1 MKRALITGGA
11 GFIGSNLADRLIADG
26 HEVVVYDDFSTGQ
39 HRFLESFTASPRAT
53 VVEGDVLD
61 GAGLRA
67 AMEGCDTI
75 FHLAANADV
84 RFGLQ
89 DPSRDFEQN
98 TVGTFTVLEAMR
110 AAGVDRILFSSSGS
124 VYGEPEVAPTPE
136 DCPFPVQTS
145 LYAASKLAGEAL
157 IQAYCEG
164 YGFTGVVLRFV
175 SVLGERYTHGHLYDF
190 TRALRE
196 DPSVL
201 VVQGDGRQRKS
212 YMYVGDCIDAVAMLA
227 RRPDG
232 AGTSSVF
239 NLGTDEVS
247 DVNTS
252 IRAVCTHLGVEPR
265 LDYTGGTRGWIGDS
279 PLIHLDC
286 SRVRAL
292 GWAPR
297 LTIAESVQRTLD
309 WLAQNEWVYGS
320 RALR

>member
-1 MKRALITGGA
+1 VKRALITGGA

-26 HEVVVYDDFSTGQ
+26 YEVVVYDDFSTGQ
-39 HRFLESFTASPRAT
+39 PRFLESFAASPRAT

-61 GAGLRA
+61 GAALRA
-67 AMEGCDTI
+67 AMEGCDTVV
-75 FHLAANADV
+75 HLAANADV
-84 RFGLQ
+84 RFGLE

-110 AAGVDRILFSSSGS
+110 AAGIGRILFSSSGS

-212 YMYVGDCIDAVAMLA
+212 YMYVGDCIDAIVMLA
-227 RRPDG
+227 VRPDA

-239 NLGTDEVS
+239 NLGTDQVS
-247 DVNTS
+247 DVDTS
-252 IRAVCTHLGVEPR
+252 IRAVCAHLGVEPR
-265 LDYTGGTRGWIGDS
+265 LDYTGGARGWVGDS

-297 LTIAESVQRTLD
+297 LTIDESVQRTLD
-309 WLAQNEWVYGS
+309 WLAQNEWVYAS
-320 RALR
+320 RAMR